1 MREFLLKDFHLHKRT
16 IIVLGTLYP
25 FYIGF
30 VSSRINS
37 PRLFALMSAFMY
49 AIVVLILY
57 TREDKFK
64 AAGLALSLPATR
76 RRIILGRYAT
86 GWLLMIGSW
95 ILGTAIS
102 LLWPGPGLK
111 ADDLVGIGAV
121 LLILSYMTAVV
132 AVFQP
137 LTVQFGLA
145 GVLVFLVGTQ
155 ILGVLAMMFRASVRT
170 IKTLLGSV
178 GRGVDAAQAS
188 FGPAG
193 AVAAVLIVLVLV
205 NYLSFEL
212 SVLLFKR
219 KEF

>member
-1 MREFLLKDFHLHKRT
+1 MREFILKDFQLHKRY
-16 IIVLGTLYP
+16 IIALGTLYP

-37 PRLFALMSAFMY
+37 PRLFALLSAFMY
-49 AIVVLILY
+49 VIVALILF

-64 AAGLALSLPATR
+64 AVGLALSLPSTR
-76 RRIILGRYAT
+76 RRIILGRYVT
-86 GWLLMIGSW
+86 GWLLMIGCW
-95 ILGTAIS
+95 ILGTAVS

-111 ADDLVGIGAV
+111 AADLVGMGAV
-121 LLILSYMTAVV
+121 LLIMAYMTAAV

-137 LTVQFGLA
+137 MTVQFGLA
-145 GVLVFLVGTQ
+145 GILVFLVGTQ
-155 ILGVLAMMFRASVRT
+155 ILGVLAMMFRASVQT
-170 IKTLLGSV
+170 IKAVIGSV
-178 GRGVDAAQAS
+178 GRGVDAARAA

-193 AVAAVLIVLVLV
+193 GAAAVLLVLFLV

-212 SVLLFKR
+212 SVALFKR